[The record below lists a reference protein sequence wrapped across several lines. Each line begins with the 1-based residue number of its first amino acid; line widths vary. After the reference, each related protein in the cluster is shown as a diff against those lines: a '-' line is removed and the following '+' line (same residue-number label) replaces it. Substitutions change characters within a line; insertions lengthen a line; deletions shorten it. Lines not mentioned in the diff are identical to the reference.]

1 MFNSLTTLNLWN
13 STKFDSDM
21 SVYYLALMLA
31 KAPNLKWVDIATLHY
46 EESKARI
53 IDVYVTQYNYYYK
66 DGGRLSNGFQGH
78 LGGTIEEGEENI
90 VIFNQ
95 DYYTN
100 LKTEICKIKKEVK
113 RPVEILLFDQYQ

>member
-1 MFNSLTTLNLWN
+1 MFNSLTTFNLWN

-53 IDVYVTQYNYYYK
+53 IDVEVTRFNYDTE
-66 DGGRLSNGFQGH
+66 DGESRSNGFQGH
-78 LGGTIEEGEENI
+78 RGGTI
-90 VIFNQ
+90 
-95 DYYTN
+95 
-100 LKTEICKIKKEVK
+100 
-113 RPVEILLFDQYQ
+113 